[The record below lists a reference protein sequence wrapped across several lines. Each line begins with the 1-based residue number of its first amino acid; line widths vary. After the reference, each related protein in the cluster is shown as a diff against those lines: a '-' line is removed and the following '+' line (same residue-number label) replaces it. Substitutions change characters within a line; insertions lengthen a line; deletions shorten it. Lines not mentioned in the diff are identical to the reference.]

1 MTGLLVGGS
10 SGSLVALIPI
20 VVVKGSLGVLCVVLE
35 CCIWFMIQDR
45 ILVSTDCPILWR
57 LCASERPCAVVAPLW
72 SPTRSSRI
80 LALGSCNMFLKYI
93 RPGPGMP
100 CSRQNA

>member
-1 MTGLLVGGS
+1 
-10 SGSLVALIPI
+10 
-20 VVVKGSLGVLCVVLE
+20 
-35 CCIWFMIQDR
+35 
-45 ILVSTDCPILWR
+45 
-57 LCASERPCAVVAPLW
+57 VVAPLW